1 MRRLLGVDGKRG
13 AAQQRSAMDEQAL
26 RQLSGIDYLPLG
38 LTADQMAALEESFL
52 EEQTSRKGR
61 TFWGR
66 RGR

>member
-1 MRRLLGVDGKRG
+1 MRRLFRDDGKRASG
-13 AAQQRSAMDEQAL
+13 TQAAMDDQAL

-52 EEQTSRKGR
+52 EDQASRKPR
-61 TFWGR
+61 FWGR

>member
-1 MRRLLGVDGKRG
+1 MRRLFGVDGKQG
-13 AAQQRSAMDEQAL
+13 AAHQRATPDEHAL

-52 EEQTSRKGR
+52 EAQTSRKTR
-61 TFWGR
+61 SLWGR